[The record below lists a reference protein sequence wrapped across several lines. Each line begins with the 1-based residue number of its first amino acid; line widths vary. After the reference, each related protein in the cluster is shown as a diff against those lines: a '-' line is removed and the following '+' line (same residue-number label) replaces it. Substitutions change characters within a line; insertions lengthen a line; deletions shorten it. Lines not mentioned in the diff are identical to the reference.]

1 MSGSF
6 LRWYISGHQ
15 EMRHNISLLPSSLNM
30 PPDYTRMIEWANSE
44 LATLEQRVN
53 MAGIQERLQKE
64 SLFPDPQS
72 DPLFED
78 TAMNDYPLLDVSA
91 EF

>member
-1 MSGSF
+1 MEILSEIADGQ
-6 LRWYISGHQ
+6 RRVH
-15 EMRHNISLLPSSLNM
+15 EMQHKISLLPSSLSM

-44 LATLEQRVN
+44 LANLEQRVN

-64 SLFPDPQS
+64 GLFPDPES

-78 TAMNDYPLLDVSA
+78 AAMNDYPQPDGSA
-91 EF
+91 